1 MVIGAELLAK
11 IKTSLRISHTSLDDD
26 VADTISACLADL
38 QVCGVR
44 EEMLSP
50 DDIELAPLILVAV
63 KLYCKADYTDDPIKA
78 ARYRE
83 GYDQLKACLMMAEG
97 YGYEEAPADE

>member
-11 IKTSLRISHTSLDDD
+11 IKTSLRITHTSLDDD

-50 DDIELAPLILVAV
+50 DDIELPPLILVAV

-78 ARYRE
+78 ARYKE
-83 GYDQLKACLMMAEG
+83 GYNQLKACLMMAEG

>member
-1 MVIGAELLAK
+1 MVIGADLLAK
-11 IKTSLRISHTSLDDD
+11 IKTSLRISHTALDDD
-26 VADTISACLADL
+26 VADTISACLDDL

-50 DDIELAPLILVAV
+50 DIELAPLILTAV

-78 ARYRE
+78 ARYKE
-83 GYDQLKACLMMAEG
+83 GYDQLKACLMMSEG
-97 YGYEEAPADE
+97 YGYKEAPADE

>member
-50 DDIELAPLILVAV
+50 DDIELPPLILVAV
-63 KLYCKADYTDDPIKA
+63 KLYSKADYTDDPIKA

>member
-50 DDIELAPLILVAV
+50 DDIELPPLILVAV